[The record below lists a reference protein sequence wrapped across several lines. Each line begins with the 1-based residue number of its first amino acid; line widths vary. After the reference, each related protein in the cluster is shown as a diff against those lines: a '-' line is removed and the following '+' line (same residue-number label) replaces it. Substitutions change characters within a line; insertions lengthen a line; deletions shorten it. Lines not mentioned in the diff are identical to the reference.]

1 MKCERCWRGEEAKF
15 RVHTDV
21 IDMKV
26 CRACAEEARELGIAV
41 DVLDLE
47 NQRNDQAKSEF
58 AAWDCQ
64 LKFSALPK
72 VPAVSCEKP
81 TF

>member
-1 MKCERCWRGEEAKF
+1 MIANVVSAFLSRTDRDTILSSAGQWAEFSARSLKPKAKF

-41 DVLDLE
+41 DVLDLGD
-47 NQRNDQAKSEF
+47 QRNDQA
-58 AAWDCQ
+58 
-64 LKFSALPK
+64 
-72 VPAVSCEKP
+72 
-81 TF
+81 